1 MVKHTICHF
10 EWSSTD
16 LQRTKTFL
24 AGLFDWKFQPMGENY
39 LLFEPPDGPG
49 GGIMKVDKVTPGKS
63 PYIYIEVDEIEPY
76 LEKVKGLG
84 GDVDA
89 PKQEIPNIGWYAHLL
104 DPDNNIVGIFRFG
117 VAWSKEPRIRLGE
130 YDDDFIYDN
139 STKVVAKI
147 GENEVLDII
156 GDTIGHF
163 TDREL
168 FLAGEKVGSS

>member
-1 MVKHTICHF
+1 MPEMNTIY
-10 EWSSTD
+10 D
-16 LQRTKTFL
+16 NK
-24 AGLFDWKFQPMGENY
+24 
-39 LLFEPPDGPG
+39 
-49 GGIMKVDKVTPGKS
+49 
-63 PYIYIEVDEIEPY
+63 
-76 LEKVKGLG
+76 
-84 GDVDA
+84 
-89 PKQEIPNIGWYAHLL
+89 
-104 DPDNNIVGIFRFG
+104 NNIVGIFRFG